1 MIKRE
6 LAKDPELKNESWDR
20 FLPKFRQTTT
30 KKVKKAKFK
39 KKEYTPFPP
48 PQTESKVTQ
57 IILVK
62 SYLPR
67 HCFPMH
73 NFFYASGS
81 IRCVLFIEI

>member
-30 KKVKKAKFK
+30 KKVKKAKLK

-57 IILVK
+57 ITLVQIILTK
-62 SYLPR
+62 TLLPY
-67 HCFPMH
+67 P
-73 NFFYASGS
+73 
-81 IRCVLFIEI
+81 